1 MIPLEPLAFALPGN
15 EAMATALCRARGWEE
30 GRWEVRA
37 FPDGETHVR
46 FLSEPSRREV
56 VLVCSLDRPDEKA
69 LRLYLAASVA
79 RELGAARIGLVA
91 PYLCYMR
98 QDARFHAGEG
108 VTARH
113 FAALLSSAVDWLLTV
128 DPHLHRIRDLGEIYR
143 IPACAVAAAPAIAR
157 WISAHVERPLLVGPD
172 AESEQWVAGVAAAA
186 GCPYAIL
193 SKERRGDRDVAVAA
207 PQLARWHGRRPVLVD
222 DIASTGKTLI
232 AATQRLREAGLAA
245 PVCVVVHPL
254 FVGAAYDELL
264 ASGAASVVSTNT
276 IAHFSNRID
285 VCEVIG
291 AALQDGR
298 HARAGGPVP

>member
-1 MIPLEPLAFALPGN
+1 MTPLAFALPGN
-15 EAMATALCRARGWEE
+15 ETLAAALCRARGWEE
-30 GRWEVRA
+30 GRWEVRS

-46 FLSEPSRREV
+46 FLTEVGAREL

-98 QDARFHAGEG
+98 QDARFRPGEG

-113 FAALLSSAVDWLLTV
+113 FARLLSAAVDWLVTV
-128 DPHLHRIRDLGEIYR
+128 DPHLHRIRALDEVYR
-143 IPACAVAAAPAIAR
+143 IPAQAVPAAPAIAR
-157 WISAHVERPLLVGPD
+157 WIASRVHQPLLVGPD

-186 GCPYAIL
+186 GCPHVIL
-193 SKERRGDRDVAVAA
+193 SKERLGDREVTVSA
-207 PQLARWHGRRPVLVD
+207 PELAPWRARTPVLVD

-232 AATQRLREAGLAA
+232 AAVQRLREAGLSA
-245 PVCVVVHPL
+245 PVCAVVHPL
-254 FVGAAYDELL
+254 FVGGAYDELL
-264 ASGAASVVSTNT
+264 AAGASAVVSTNT

-285 VCEVIG
+285 VGEAIG
-291 AALQDGR
+291 AAAQALMAHRGAQS
-298 HARAGGPVP
+298 